1 MQPSKWIVFIYAC
14 AGFVFFVVGIV
25 TKLIGLWVVGIA
37 LMVLAVLRESSL
49 RRSSAADDGPEDSS

>member
-49 RRSSAADDGPEDSS
+49 RRSSAADDGTEDSS